1 MAVSNL
7 TALIARDEY
16 VLEESY
22 SGEEEA
28 DDDAEEV
35 IHWLLQ
41 LEITFDN
48 LKADYEDDL
57 VTAECWLMRISL
69 TRNFAVCESA
79 RW

>member
-1 MAVSNL
+1 MSNL

-35 IHWLLQ
+35 TLLMMMMMIVGKEDGDKEVGM
-41 LEITFDN
+41 LTFFPWRRV
-48 LKADYEDDL
+48 A
-57 VTAECWLMRISL
+57 
-69 TRNFAVCESA
+69 
-79 RW
+79 

>member
-1 MAVSNL
+1 MSNL

-35 IHWLLQ
+35 TLLMVMMM
-41 LEITFDN
+41 IVG
-48 LKADYEDDL
+48 KEDGDKDVEML
-57 VTAECWLMRISL
+57 R
-69 TRNFAVCESA
+69 
-79 RW
+79 

>member
-1 MAVSNL
+1 MSNL

-35 IHWLLQ
+35 TLLMMMMIVGKEFGDKDVGM
-41 LEITFDN
+41 LTFFP
-48 LKADYEDDL
+48 
-57 VTAECWLMRISL
+57 WRRI
-69 TRNFAVCESA
+69 A
-79 RW
+79 

>member
-1 MAVSNL
+1 MSNL

-35 IHWLLQ
+35 KSRFVKQ
-41 LEITFDN
+41 KF
-48 LKADYEDDL
+48 K
-57 VTAECWLMRISL
+57 
-69 TRNFAVCESA
+69 FESGSCGCGG
-79 RW
+79 

>member
-1 MAVSNL
+1 MSRDIAVSNL

-35 IHWLLQ
+35 TLLMMMMMIVGKEDGDKEVGM
-41 LEITFDN
+41 LTF
-48 LKADYEDDL
+48 
-57 VTAECWLMRISL
+57 
-69 TRNFAVCESA
+69 FPGG
-79 RW
+79 

>member
-1 MAVSNL
+1 MSRDIAVSNL

-35 IHWLLQ
+35 TLLMMMMIVGKEDGDKEVGM
-41 LEITFDN
+41 LTFF
-48 LKADYEDDL
+48 LWRRVA
-57 VTAECWLMRISL
+57 
-69 TRNFAVCESA
+69 
-79 RW
+79 

>member
-1 MAVSNL
+1 MSNL

-35 IHWLLQ
+35 KSRFVYRKRIMKMWTLNYSQTLH
-41 LEITFDN
+41 TF
-48 LKADYEDDL
+48 
-57 VTAECWLMRISL
+57 
-69 TRNFAVCESA
+69 
-79 RW
+79 

>member
-1 MAVSNL
+1 MSNL

-35 IHWLLQ
+35 TLLMMMMMIVGKEDGDKEVGM
-41 LEITFDN
+41 LTFFPGG
-48 LKADYEDDL
+48 E
-57 VTAECWLMRISL
+57 
-69 TRNFAVCESA
+69 
-79 RW
+79 

>member
-1 MAVSNL
+1 MSRDIAVSNL

-35 IHWLLQ
+35 TLLMMMMMMMMIVGKEDGDKEVGM
-41 LEITFDN
+41 LTFFPGG
-48 LKADYEDDL
+48 E
-57 VTAECWLMRISL
+57 
-69 TRNFAVCESA
+69 
-79 RW
+79 

>member
-1 MAVSNL
+1 MSRDIAVSNL

-35 IHWLLQ
+35 TLLM
-41 LEITFDN
+41 TM
-48 LKADYEDDL
+48 
-57 VTAECWLMRISL
+57 MRK
-69 TRNFAVCESA
+69 RGHC
-79 RW
+79 

>member
-1 MAVSNL
+1 MSNL

-35 IHWLLQ
+35 TLLMMMMIVGKEDGDKDVEM
-41 LEITFDN
+41 LTFFPWRRV
-48 LKADYEDDL
+48 A
-57 VTAECWLMRISL
+57 
-69 TRNFAVCESA
+69 
-79 RW
+79 

>member
-1 MAVSNL
+1 M

-35 IHWLLQ
+35 TLLMVMMMIVGKEDGDKEVGM
-41 LEITFDN
+41 LTFFPGG
-48 LKADYEDDL
+48 E
-57 VTAECWLMRISL
+57 
-69 TRNFAVCESA
+69 
-79 RW
+79 

>member
-1 MAVSNL
+1 MSRDIAVSNL

-35 IHWLLQ
+35 TLLMMMMMMMIVGKEDGDKEVGM
-41 LEITFDN
+41 LTFFPGG
-48 LKADYEDDL
+48 E
-57 VTAECWLMRISL
+57 
-69 TRNFAVCESA
+69 
-79 RW
+79 

>member
-1 MAVSNL
+1 MSRDIAVSNL

-35 IHWLLQ
+35 TLLMMMIVGKEDGDKEVGM
-41 LEITFDN
+41 LTFFPWRRV
-48 LKADYEDDL
+48 A
-57 VTAECWLMRISL
+57 
-69 TRNFAVCESA
+69 
-79 RW
+79 

>member
-1 MAVSNL
+1 MSRDIAVSNL

-35 IHWLLQ
+35 TLLMVMMMIVGKEDGDKEVGM
-41 LEITFDN
+41 LTFFPWRRV
-48 LKADYEDDL
+48 A
-57 VTAECWLMRISL
+57 
-69 TRNFAVCESA
+69 
-79 RW
+79 

>member
-1 MAVSNL
+1 MSRDIAVSNL

-35 IHWLLQ
+35 KSRFVKQ
-41 LEITFDN
+41 KF
-48 LKADYEDDL
+48 
-57 VTAECWLMRISL
+57 
-69 TRNFAVCESA
+69 
-79 RW
+79 

>member
-1 MAVSNL
+1 M

-35 IHWLLQ
+35 TLLMMMMIVGKRMVIKM
-41 LEITFDN
+41 LR
-48 LKADYEDDL
+48 
-57 VTAECWLMRISL
+57 C
-69 TRNFAVCESA
+69 
-79 RW
+79 

>member
-1 MAVSNL
+1 MSNL

-35 IHWLLQ
+35 TLLMMMMIVGKRMVIKM
-41 LEITFDN
+41 LR
-48 LKADYEDDL
+48 
-57 VTAECWLMRISL
+57 C
-69 TRNFAVCESA
+69 
-79 RW
+79 

>member
-1 MAVSNL
+1 MSNL

-35 IHWLLQ
+35 TLLMVMMMIVGKEDGDKEVGM
-41 LEITFDN
+41 LTFFPGG
-48 LKADYEDDL
+48 E
-57 VTAECWLMRISL
+57 
-69 TRNFAVCESA
+69 
-79 RW
+79 

>member
-35 IHWLLQ
+35 IVS
-41 LEITFDN
+41 IINDN
-48 LKADYEDDL
+48 LL
-57 VTAECWLMRISL
+57 RGS
-69 TRNFAVCESA
+69 
-79 RW
+79 

>member
-1 MAVSNL
+1 MSRDIAVSNL

-35 IHWLLQ
+35 TLLMMMMMIVGKEDGDKEVGI
-41 LEITFDN
+41 LTFFPGG
-48 LKADYEDDL
+48 E
-57 VTAECWLMRISL
+57 
-69 TRNFAVCESA
+69 
-79 RW
+79 

>member
-1 MAVSNL
+1 MSRDIAVSNL

-35 IHWLLQ
+35 TLLMMMMMIVGKEDGDKEVGM
-41 LEITFDN
+41 LTFFPG
-48 LKADYEDDL
+48 
-57 VTAECWLMRISL
+57 AE
-69 TRNFAVCESA
+69 
-79 RW
+79 

>member
-1 MAVSNL
+1 MSRDIAVSNL

-35 IHWLLQ
+35 TLLMMMMMIVGKEDGDKEVGM
-41 LEITFDN
+41 LTFFPGG
-48 LKADYEDDL
+48 E
-57 VTAECWLMRISL
+57 
-69 TRNFAVCESA
+69 
-79 RW
+79 

>member
-1 MAVSNL
+1 MSNL

-35 IHWLLQ
+35 TLLMMMMIVGKEDGDKEVGM
-41 LEITFDN
+41 LTF
-48 LKADYEDDL
+48 
-57 VTAECWLMRISL
+57 
-69 TRNFAVCESA
+69 FP
-79 RW
+79 

>member
-1 MAVSNL
+1 MSNL

-35 IHWLLQ
+35 KSRFVYRKRIMKMCTLNYSQTLH
-41 LEITFDN
+41 TF
-48 LKADYEDDL
+48 
-57 VTAECWLMRISL
+57 
-69 TRNFAVCESA
+69 
-79 RW
+79 